1 MRRRERRV
9 VTPDGYVWFV
19 RRHRARR
26 RPFWSP
32 RERHR
37 GERFHGEA
45 ELPAEKLP
53 SPGLRSL
60 FASDGY
66 DVAHPTFDWRI
77 ENDRLSTFYA
87 AMAIGA
93 AVAVVG
99 LLAWL
104 TVRYVL
110 PWLVPLVVANARPLV
125 AAAAALVMMVGLNQL
140 HRPWYVELQRQG
152 LADAPRRVWR
162 VQGWR
167 RSGRLMG
174 ELTAAIHEGRIDNQ
188 RGVIL
193 LTDGRR

>member
-1 MRRRERRV
+1 VRRRERRV
-9 VTPDGYVWFV
+9 ATPDGYVWFV

-26 RPFWSP
+26 RPPWA
-32 RERHR
+32 RRDRRR
-37 GERFHGEA
+37 GERFHAEE
-45 ELPAEKLP
+45 ELPAERP
-53 SPGLRSL
+53 PTSGLLSL
-60 FASDGY
+60 FGSDGY

-77 ENDRLSTFYA
+77 EDDRLMAFNA

-110 PWLVPLVVANARPLV
+110 PWLVPLVVANVRPLLAV
-125 AAAAALVMMVGLNQL
+125 AATLVVLAALNQL

-174 ELTAAIHEGRIDNQ
+174 ELTVAIREGRIDN
-188 RGVIL
+188 RRAVIL
-193 LTDGRR
+193 LADDRR